1 MAEDLISV
9 ACALL
14 WHSLGVKTNTEGL
27 WNACSNDSWDRADP
41 AMGSDHAWRR
51 GSLILKLALMM
62 TALWLVATPAH
73 PLAGQVTLSRA
84 LEMMRSGNPEL
95 SAVRQELTVAKGQL
109 QKAGYLSPFNFA
121 VAGEGGY
128 RMRTGS
134 NSQDWRVGF
143 IQEFEIFGQ
152 RSLRQ
157 KSARLGYDASVAQL
171 ADQNRLL
178 DGATKLTFYDAVR
191 VRDEAGL
198 LSELAKLDFNL
209 LYAARLRMEAGEI
222 NQIEYNSAQISYGQS
237 HRALVEM
244 RERYRLQRSSLGR
257 LLGGEAGAEPEPAGE
272 IRIQPLRVEIESLI
286 ANARKS
292 RPDLRARQF
301 EIARLDTE
309 TVLNDRLNL
318 PNPAIGMF
326 IGHEN
331 NTERFGG
338 PMLGFSIPLF
348 NRRVGEA
355 TILAGQRAQAKERLR
370 ATELDIAQ
378 QVRDA
383 YSRYTTAVK
392 ALRIYQE
399 EVVGPARQSFG
410 LLEAAFSEG
419 KIDLLRL
426 AVAEREAFQAR
437 VAYVDAG
444 FEVLA
449 AQVAIE
455 LATATPLQATSR

>member
-1 MAEDLISV
+1 M
-9 ACALL
+9 
-14 WHSLGVKTNTEGL
+14 
-27 WNACSNDSWDRADP
+27 
-41 AMGSDHAWRR
+41 RR
-51 GSLILKLALMM
+51 S
-62 TALWLVATPAH
+62 
-73 PLAGQVTLSRA
+73 
-84 LEMMRSGNPEL
+84 NPEL
-95 SAVRQELTVAKGQL
+95 SFVRQELTVAKGQL
-109 QKAGYLSPFNFA
+109 QRASYLSQFNFE
-121 VAGEGGY
+121 VASEGDY
-128 RMRTGS
+128 RMRATRS

-152 RSLRQ
+152 RALRQ

-171 ADQNRLL
+171 ADQTRLL
-178 DGATKLTFYDAVR
+178 EGATRLTFYDAMR
-191 VRDEAGL
+191 ARDEVGL

-209 LYAARLRMEAGEI
+209 LDAARMRLDAGEI
-222 NQIEYNSAQISYGQS
+222 NQVEYNSAQISYGQT
-237 HRALVEM
+237 HRALVQA

-257 LLGGEAGAEPEPAGE
+257 LLAGQAGPEPEPAGE
-272 IRIQPLRVEIESLI
+272 TRLKPVAIEIESLI
-286 ANARKS
+286 VNARKS
-292 RPDLRARQF
+292 RPDLRARQV

-309 TVLNDRLNL
+309 TVLNGRLNL

-355 TILAGQRAQAKERLR
+355 TILAGQRAQAKDRLR
-370 ATELDIAQ
+370 ATELDVDQ

-383 YSRYTTAVK
+383 YNRYLTAVK
-392 ALRIYQE
+392 ALQIYQE

-410 LLEAAFSEG
+410 LLEAAFTEG

-426 AVAEREAFQAR
+426 SVAEREAFEAR
-437 VAYVDAG
+437 VAYVDAW

-455 LATATPLQATSR
+455 LATATPIQSTSP